1 MPLKVQAHTMLVH
14 LMTGMVVVNF
24 IRSRQQGRVEHIII
38 YGHINMT
45 GFAIVISCSK
55 NVLAFIFHLAL
66 FLTKKPFIII
76 L

>member
-1 MPLKVQAHTMLVH
+1 MPLKVQARTMLVY
-14 LMTGMVVVNF
+14 LMMVVANF